1 MQRIIVS
8 SISQVPSLVERFQ
21 PDGLLSIAA
30 VPPTP
35 AYMTASQHQVL
46 SFLDI
51 DAPDARNLVYAA
63 TREHIAAIEAYR
75 DGDTLIINCQRGQR
89 RSPTAALILLASM
102 FPGREA
108 HLADWI
114 LSKAPYVEFNR
125 WMLSLASGD
134 FQSVMA
140 LERPRIPAPPGCFF
154 ELNLDSLRGGRPG

>member
-35 AYMTASQHQVL
+35 TYMTASQHRVL

-63 TREHIAAIEAYR
+63 TREHIAAIEAHR

-89 RSPTAALILLASM
+89 RS

-108 HLADWI
+108 QLAEWI

-125 WMLSLASGD
+125 WMLSLASSD

-140 LERPRIPAPPGCFF
+140 LERPRVPAPPGCFF
-154 ELNLDSLRGGRPG
+154 ELNLEALRGVL